1 MERDVTDPRVM
12 ETNSIFPRY
21 WKAGVANVSSTLISW
36 TTHWPNWPTAKTAS
50 LRQTK
55 SLVPHH
61 PHRDYPGA
69 TLSNG
74 LKRTANDT
82 NGCENAAGSNPSHIH
97 PLPNYPFSLRSSHS
111 TRTQATRTAISQTC
125 LWISSSR
132 TNGKPRVTGTRT
144 TTRQQFRKQIF
155 VLENRF
161 FSLLLDT
168 LL

>member
-1 MERDVTDPRVM
+1 M

-21 WKAGVANVSSTLISW
+21 WKVGAANVSSTLISS

-50 LRQTK
+50 LRQTR

-61 PHRDYPGA
+61 PHRDYPGV

-74 LKRTANDT
+74 LKRTANAT
-82 NGCENAAGSNPSHIH
+82 NGCENAAGSSLSLIH
-97 PLPNYPFSLRSSHS
+97 PPPNYPFSPRSSHS
-111 TRTQATRTAISQTC
+111 TRTQATRIVTSQTC

-144 TTRQQFRKQIF
+144 TTKQQFRKQIF
-155 VLENRF
+155 VLENQF
-161 FSLLLDT
+161 FNLLLDT